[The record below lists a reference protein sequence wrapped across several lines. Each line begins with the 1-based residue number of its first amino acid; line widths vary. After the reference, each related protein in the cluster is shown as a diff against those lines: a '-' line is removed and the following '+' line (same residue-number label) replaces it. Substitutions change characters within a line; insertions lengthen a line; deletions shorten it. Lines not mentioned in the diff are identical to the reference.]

1 MALTWLVGGC
11 LQEVSW
17 TTGPSPNCA
26 SMHLPRLHG
35 APCGTMGA
43 LLHAEIVRLGLKLKP
58 VQAEAF
64 AVVCIGFCGA
74 SLERHSPLAT
84 LAIMERLPE
93 PSDETFHCCQLSV
106 ALHLR
111 R

>member
-1 MALTWLVGGC
+1 
-11 LQEVSW
+11 
-17 TTGPSPNCA
+17 
-26 SMHLPRLHG
+26 
-35 APCGTMGA
+35 MGA
-43 LLHAEIVRLGLKLKP
+43 LLHAEMVRLGLKLKP

-64 AVVCIGFCGA
+64 AVVCIGFCGV

-84 LAIMERLPE
+84 LAIVERLPERLPE
-93 PSDETFHCCQLSV
+93 PSEETFHCCQLSV